1 MLCFVKNCVL
11 VLQLNSIYFMKQFII
26 FFAATLLLTSCGG
39 EEAVP
44 PQQNIVS
51 TVIPGESESYDQ
63 GHATP
68 TPAVTDF
75 DKNLR
80 AFDGTEN

>member
-1 MLCFVKNCVL
+1 
-11 VLQLNSIYFMKQFII
+11 MKQFFI
-26 FFAATLLLTSCGG
+26 FFGATLLLTSCGA
-39 EEAVP
+39 EEAAP

-63 GHATP
+63 GHAIP

>member
-1 MLCFVKNCVL
+1 
-11 VLQLNSIYFMKQFII
+11 MKLI
-26 FFAATLLLTSCGG
+26 FAAIGVTLLFAGCNA
-39 EEAVP
+39 ERAAP

-51 TVIPGESESYDQ
+51 TVIPGERESYDQ
-63 GHATP
+63 DHTSP

>member
-1 MLCFVKNCVL
+1 
-11 VLQLNSIYFMKQFII
+11 MKLISAAIGII
-26 FFAATLLLTSCGG
+26 FLFAGCNAKETAPS
-39 EEAVP
+39 
-44 PQQNIVS
+44 QQNIVS

-63 GHATP
+63 GHASP
-68 TPAVTDF
+68 TPAITDF

>member
-1 MLCFVKNCVL
+1 
-11 VLQLNSIYFMKQFII
+11 MKII
-26 FFAATLLLTSCGG
+26 FAAIGISLLFVACSS
-39 EEAVP
+39 EEIAP

>member
-1 MLCFVKNCVL
+1 
-11 VLQLNSIYFMKQFII
+11 MKLIFAAIGII
-26 FFAATLLLTSCGG
+26 FLFAGCNT
-39 EEAVP
+39 EEAAP